1 MDTTTNFAGETEE
14 DFEVDCEMEGPWTR
28 WDPKVLP
35 KEFYQL
41 T

>member
-1 MDTTTNFAGETEE
+1 MDTTTNFAGETE
-14 DFEVDCEMEGPWTR
+14 DFEEDCEMEGPWTR